1 MRKGLLITT
10 IAMVAVIMAWT
21 PAQAGDQFENGF
33 KFQMGAIAARATI
46 GLGAGIVHDVTH
58 RHDHGYNRHVGH
70 RHIGHRHD
78 RWCGHRVYR
87 RHAPAVVVYR
97 PYAPR
102 VRYVDRHVAR
112 HTHGGRCCN

>member
-46 GLGAGIVHDVTH
+46 GLGAGIVHGVTH
-58 RHDHGYNRHVGH
+58 GHDHGYRRHDRHV
-70 RHIGHRHD
+70 GHRHD

-87 RHAPAVVVYR
+87 RHGQAVVVYR

-102 VRYVDRHVAR
+102 GRYVERHVVR
-112 HTHGGRCCN
+112 HAPGGRYCN